1 MVNFL
6 ALIGW
11 NPGTEQEIFTKDELI
26 SIFDIDKIQKSGGAF
41 NDDKLDWMNKEH
53 MKKMNDDD
61 IHNEIISRLSNH
73 GINGD
78 VNLLKK
84 ISKIVFEHISK
95 WGDIDD
101 MVREGE
107 LSFYFN
113 SPEYDTSLLSW
124 KGDSL
129 ENSKKH
135 LERIVE
141 EKDIAAGD
149 PGEDDHDAEGVV
161 GERFQYGDPLH
172 VGDDI
177 AREDFGRPVIIELLE
192 GEGVHL
198 LAGHIPDIREIDS
211 IDRDEADE
219 ENRDIFLG
227 IGGGEFQGLSP

>member
-1 MVNFL
+1 MLFAFDVSLDESRERLRDEEVEEEDDGEEMAQSDIEIARDGENDIERDEESDRPLGYLGMETFEYRL
-6 ALIGW
+6 PRVRSALSPERELRDTEEAVENREEEEREKGNGFFHEKNRGEIIGR
-11 NPGTEQEIFTKDELI
+11 GL
-26 SIFDIDKIQKSGGAF
+26 GR
-41 NDDKLDWMNKEH
+41 
-53 MKKMNDDD
+53 
-61 IHNEIISRLSNH
+61 NEISRR
-73 GINGD
+73 
-78 VNLLKK
+78 
-84 ISKIVFEHISK
+84 IVK
-95 WGDIDD
+95 
-101 MVREGE
+101 
-107 LSFYFN
+107 
-113 SPEYDTSLLSW
+113 
-124 KGDSL
+124 
-129 ENSKKH
+129 
-135 LERIVE
+135 ERIVE